1 MFALDPSP
9 RISKA
14 ISQIRE
20 LPDIHHKNVLN
31 PLEKYCVDRV
41 IESIMKKPY
50 VDFYLKTILHN
61 ITADAISS

>member
-1 MFALDPSP
+1 MTKLTASP
-9 RISKA
+9 KVSKA
-14 ISQIRE
+14 ITELRS

-31 PLEKYCVDRV
+31 PLEKYYVDKV

>member
-1 MFALDPSP
+1 MMKLVASP
-9 RISKA
+9 RISRA
-14 ISQIRE
+14 VEE
-20 LPDIHHKNVLN
+20 LKSIPENHHKNVLT
-31 PLEKYCVDRV
+31 PLEKYCVDKV